1 MLSDFGYVLL
11 FMITGG
17 LFVGIALF
25 VSKLVRPDRPS
36 PVKLMTYECG
46 EVPVGD
52 ARVQF
57 NNRFYITGLMFLIF
71 EVEILLL
78 FPWALVFQDV
88 GWFAFG
94 AMLVFVSLIFIGFIY
109 ELGKGHLRWDVPLPR
124 LPRYVDGVG
133 VLDHPDEE
141 AAARQALAAM
151 AVVPPGPETATA
163 ASSGPPPETPSP

>member
-11 FMITGG
+11 FMVTGA

-36 PVKLMTYECG
+36 AVKLMTYECG
-46 EVPVGD
+46 EVPIGD

-78 FPWALVFQDV
+78 FPWALVFKDI
-88 GWFAFG
+88 GWFAF
-94 AMLVFVSLIFIGFIY
+94 ASMFVFVSLIFIGFIY
-109 ELGKGHLRWDVPLPR
+109 ELGKGQLQWDIPIPKLA
-124 LPRYVDGVG
+124 RYIEGVG
-133 VLDHPDEE
+133 VVESQEE
-141 AAARQALAAM
+141 ELQARNALATM
-151 AVVPPGPETATA
+151 AIIPPRPAPVA
-163 ASSGPPPETPSP
+163 QADSSDSTDSK